1 MLTGY
6 PMVVLAPVAGLA
18 ADCASQIL
26 WARAARR
33 GNPYTSLAA
42 GIVVGFA
49 VAAAV
54 TAIGL
59 RFAKCNGADAAAF
72 AALNLVA
79 YLALA
84 FGYFNFIN
92 LAIASLRIRLLCE
105 ILEAGGSLPRATLLA
120 GYNTTQVIELRL
132 RRLVGG
138 GHLVDR
144 NGRLVIGKRRF
155 LGIAIVY
162 NILRRIVIGP
172 WPAYDAVATTPETAD
187 A

>member
-18 ADCASQIL
+18 ADCASQVL

-33 GNPYTSLAA
+33 GNPYTSLAV
-42 GIVVGFA
+42 GIVMGFA

-59 RFAKCNGADAAAF
+59 RAAGCSAADAAAF
-72 AALNLVA
+72 SALNLAA

-84 FGYFNFIN
+84 FGYFNFVN

-105 ILEAGGSLPRATLLA
+105 ILDAGGSLPRATLLA
-120 GYNTTQVIELRL
+120 GYNTAQVIDLRL

-144 NGRLVIGKRRF
+144 NGRLVVGKRRF

-172 WPAYDAVATTPETAD
+172 WPPYDAGATTPETAD